1 MVGVVGES
9 GGRHDGA
16 EQVESGRNLG
26 VVECVD
32 RWLVAKVISRE
43 PRHDAQRSMRKG
55 ELIYL
60 ARSAAGKGRSDA
72 LKGRSLSPRNG
83 EIRRSWLM
91 AGKADC
97 ATRQRQFQNGLMP
110 DCDMPSE

>member
-32 RWLVAKVISRE
+32 RWLVAIVLSRGTPLNDRCE
-43 PRHDAQRSMRKG
+43 KAGVYTWPDLPLDKGALMR
-55 ELIYL
+55 
-60 ARSAAGKGRSDA
+60 
-72 LKGRSLSPRNG
+72 
-83 EIRRSWLM
+83 
-91 AGKADC
+91 
-97 ATRQRQFQNGLMP
+97 
-110 DCDMPSE
+110 